1 MPVPEY
7 IKTKDEYVYYNGD
20 GEFLLFIPEIYF
32 ERAIAVIEGE
42 FIETLGICN
51 YSVIKKGQTTDI
63 AKNLRTFYFP
73 SKFVTKP
80 GKVDKVKKFTITKD
94 FTADYRILH
103 YENNGH
109 DHIIES
115 TSVPQDI
122 DNVDDFF
129 RLFVETA
136 NTPNTINY
144 YDIYKYYIDSMAVNG
159 FSYNLNIGAFGAL
172 VSEMY
177 RDPHDI
183 NKPFRLGSTIDKDPY
198 SYKPVSIKQLPKLV
212 SPFSS
217 LTSENFN
224 EAVVGA
230 IMNEN
235 NTPSPLE
242 KVLVG

>member
-1 MPVPEY
+1 MPAPDFVRE
-7 IKTKDEYVYYNGD
+7 KDESVYFVGE
-20 GEFLLFIPEIYF
+20 GEFLLFIPEIFF
-32 ERAIAVIEGE
+32 ERSIAVTEGE

-51 YSVIKKGQTTDI
+51 YSVVKKGETNI

-73 SKFVTKP
+73 SKFITKP
-80 GKVDKVKKFTITKD
+80 GKVEKIKNFSITKNY
-94 FTADYRILH
+94 TTDYRVLH
-103 YENNGH
+103 YENNGK
-109 DHIIES
+109 DQIIVS
-115 TSVPQDI
+115 TMVPQDI

-136 NTPNTINY
+136 NTPNTIKY
-144 YDIYKYYIDSMAVNG
+144 HDIYKYYIDSMDVNG
-159 FSYNLNIGAFGAL
+159 FSYNLSIGAFGAL
-172 VSEMY
+172 ISEMY

-183 NKPFRLGSTIDKDPY
+183 NKPFRLGTAIDKDPY
-198 SYKPVSIKQLPKLV
+198 SYKPVSIKQVPKLV

-230 IMNEN
+230 IMNKN

-242 KVLVG
+242 RVLTG

>member
-1 MPVPEY
+1 MPIPEFV
-7 IKTKDEYVYYNGD
+7 KEKDEAVYFVGD

-32 ERAIAVIEGE
+32 ERNIAITEGE

-51 YSVIKKGQTTDI
+51 YSVIKKGETNIT
-63 AKNLRTFYFP
+63 KNLRTFYFP

-80 GKVDKVKKFTITKD
+80 GKVDKVKNFSITKD
-94 FTADYRILH
+94 YTADYRILH
-103 YENNGH
+103 YENNGV

-115 TSVPQDI
+115 TSVPQEI

-159 FSYNLNIGAFGAL
+159 YSYNLTIGAFGAL
-172 VSEMY
+172 ISELY

-183 NKPFRLGSTIDKDPY
+183 NKPFRLGSAIDKDPY
-198 SYKPVSIKQLPKLV
+198 SYKAVSIKQVPKLV

-230 IMNEN
+230 IMNKN

-242 KVLVG
+242 KVFTG

>member
-1 MPVPEY
+1 MPVP
-7 IKTKDEYVYYNGD
+7 DYVKLKGESVYFD
-20 GEFLLFIPEIYF
+20 GEGQFLLFIPEIYF
-32 ERAIAVIEGE
+32 ERAIAVTEGE
-42 FIETLGICN
+42 YIETLGICN
-51 YSVIKKGQTTDI
+51 YAVIKKGETNIT
-63 AKNLRTFYFP
+63 KNLRTFYFP

-80 GKVDKVKKFTITKD
+80 GKVEKVKGLAITKNY
-94 FTADYRILH
+94 TADYRILY
-103 YENNGH
+103 YENNGE

-115 TSVPQDI
+115 VRVPQDI
-122 DNVDDFF
+122 NNVDDFF
-129 RLFVETA
+129 RLFVETP
-136 NTPNTINY
+136 NTPNTISY

-159 FSYNLNIGAFGAL
+159 FSYNLNLGAFGAL
-172 VSEMY
+172 ISEMY
-177 RDPHDI
+177 RDPSDI
-183 NKPFRLGSTIDKDPY
+183 NKPFRLGTAIDKDPC
-198 SYKPVSIKQLPKLV
+198 SYKAISIKQVPKLV